1 MGGSE
6 IGLRVGASEQRAWQ
20 DDVCRAKVQLWEREG
35 LRLDPHPPRLGDEH
49 PLTPTSCQAQLGQP
63 AHLASLFNGPA
74 VGPLPGDGHMGLQ
87 GCGRKSWLD
96 FPSLT
101 WLPERNSSGGSLG
114 PAGAGEPAQMGGE
127 QAEAAWAGWGQ
138 QMRGQGPLGK
148 LEGFLTGSLF
158 LSLFPQPSSGRE
170 SPSEPKGEHS

>member
-20 DDVCRAKVQLWEREG
+20 DDVCRAKVQLWEQEG

-87 GCGRKSWLD
+87 GCGRKSCLD

-101 WLPERNSSGGSLG
+101 WLPERKQLRRLSGTCGGWRASPSGGRAGRGRLGRLGSADERPG
-114 PAGAGEPAQMGGE
+114 PAWEVG
-127 QAEAAWAGWGQ
+127 
-138 QMRGQGPLGK
+138 RV
-148 LEGFLTGSLF
+148 FNRLTF
-158 LSLFPQPSSGRE
+158 
-170 SPSEPKGEHS
+170 SEPFPTTLLWEGKSF